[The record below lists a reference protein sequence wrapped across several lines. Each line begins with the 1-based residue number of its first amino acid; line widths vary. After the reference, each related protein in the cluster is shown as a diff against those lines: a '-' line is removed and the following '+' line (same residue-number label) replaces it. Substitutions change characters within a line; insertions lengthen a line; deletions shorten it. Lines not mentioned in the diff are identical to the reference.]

1 MSAQTTMTAP
11 TVKVLYIAAHSRS
24 GSTLLDR
31 MLGQIGGYSSLGEVR
46 HLWQRGIVEG
56 QRCGCG
62 APFQECPFWTA
73 VLTSAFGGMDL
84 ATGATMARQLRDVGH
99 LWHIGRLRHA
109 RRSGTPD
116 TEALASVTRTLA
128 DLYAG
133 LQRTADSRVLVDSSK
148 SPSYAYLLSLVPGLQ
163 LHIVHLVRDGRGV
176 AYSRLRRKQR
186 GELRDRSEALLVTRT
201 AIEWAAVNG
210 LSSSL
215 RDSVPYSLVKYEE
228 MIEDP
233 AGVLRQIV
241 ATLWRPRS
249 RSFVHA
255 GSPGSPRAESHG
267 VGQRDA
273 VRAGLDRAD
282 PGRRM
287 APLAAEASPM
297 GLELDYVAVDEALR
311 IPMSGQWPL

>member
-1 MSAQTTMTAP
+1 MTAP
-11 TVKVLYIAAHSRS
+11 TVRVLYIAAHSRS

-31 MLGQIGGYSSLGEVR
+31 MLGQIGGYTSLGEVR

-56 QRCGCG
+56 QCCGCG
-62 APFQECPFWTA
+62 AAFRACPFWTA
-73 VLTSAFGGMDL
+73 ALASAFGGVDQ
-84 ATGATMARQLRDVGH
+84 ATGASIARQLRDVGH

-109 RRSGTPD
+109 RRSGTRD
-116 TEALASVTRTLA
+116 TQVLASVLRTLA

-133 LQRTADSRVLVDSSK
+133 LQQTAGSRVLVDSSK
-148 SPSYAYLLSLVPGLQ
+148 SPSYAYLLSLVPGLE

-215 RDSVPYSLVKYEE
+215 SGSVPYSLVKYEE

-233 AGVLRQIV
+233 AAVLRRVIASCDDREPDLSFMQDHRVHLGPSHTVSGNEMRFAQGWI
-241 ATLWRPRS
+241 ALTPDDAWRRS
-249 RSFVHA
+249 L
-255 GSPGSPRAESHG
+255 
-267 VGQRDA
+267 QRRYQW
-273 VRAGLDRAD
+273 VLNSITW
-282 PGRRM
+282 PWMRRYGY
-287 APLAAEASPM
+287 L
-297 GLELDYVAVDEALR
+297 
-311 IPMSGQWPL
+311 

>member
-1 MSAQTTMTAP
+1 VSAQTTMMAP
-11 TVKVLYIAAHSRS
+11 TVKILYIAAHSRS

-31 MLGQIGGYSSLGEVR
+31 MLGQISGYFSLGEVR

-73 VLTSAFGGMDL
+73 VLTSAFGDMDL
-84 ATGATMARQLRDVGH
+84 ARGATMARQLRDVGH

-148 SPSYAYLLSLVPGLQ
+148 SPGYAYLLSLVPGLQ

-215 RDSVPYSLVKYEE
+215 RDSVPYSLIKYEE

-233 AGVLRQIV
+233 AGVLRQITARCGDPDPDLSFMQDHRV
-241 ATLWRPRS
+241 HLGPSHTVSGNEMRFAQGWIALTPDDAWRRS
-249 RSFVHA
+249 L
-255 GSPGSPRAESHG
+255 
-267 VGQRDA
+267 QRRHRW
-273 VRAGLDRAD
+273 VLNSITW
-282 PGRRM
+282 PWMRRYGY
-287 APLAAEASPM
+287 L
-297 GLELDYVAVDEALR
+297 
-311 IPMSGQWPL
+311 